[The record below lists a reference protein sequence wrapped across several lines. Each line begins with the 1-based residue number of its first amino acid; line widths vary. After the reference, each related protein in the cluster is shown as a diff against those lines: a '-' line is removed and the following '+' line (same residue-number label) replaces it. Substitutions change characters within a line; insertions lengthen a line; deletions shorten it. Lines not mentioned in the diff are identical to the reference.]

1 MSFEFQDFETLVEI
15 PGEGQVRLVLSDDL
29 DAAYAPLSPEMTARI
44 ADALDKAPGWLAV
57 ARERIREEFPD
68 GEAPE
73 LTSVCVLSEPP
84 EPWRFGVSF
93 WVAEDREHGRGLQ
106 FAAVE
111 TGGYTVVE
119 YGGAEVAF
127 Y

>member
-1 MSFEFQDFETLVEI
+1 MC
-15 PGEGQVRLVLSDDL
+15 VLSD
-29 DAAYAPLSPEMTARI
+29 
-44 ADALDKAPGWLAV
+44 
-57 ARERIREEFPD
+57 
-68 GEAPE
+68 
-73 LTSVCVLSEPP
+73 PP

-106 FAAVE
+106 FAATE
-111 TGGYTVVE
+111 TGGSTVVE

>member
-15 PGEGQVRLVLSDDL
+15 PGEGQV
-29 DAAYAPLSPEMTARI
+29 
-44 ADALDKAPGWLAV
+44 
-57 ARERIREEFPD
+57 REEFPD

-106 FAAVE
+106 FAATE

>member
-29 DAAYAPLSPEMTARI
+29 DAAHAPLSPEMTARI

-57 ARERIREEFPD
+57 A
-68 GEAPE
+68 
-73 LTSVCVLSEPP
+73 
-84 EPWRFGVSF
+84 
-93 WVAEDREHGRGLQ
+93 EDREHGRGLQ
-106 FAAVE
+106 FAATE

>member
-15 PGEGQVRLVLSDDL
+15 PGEGQVRLILSDDL

-44 ADALDKAPGWLAV
+44 ADTLDEAPGWLAV

-106 FAAVE
+106 FAATE